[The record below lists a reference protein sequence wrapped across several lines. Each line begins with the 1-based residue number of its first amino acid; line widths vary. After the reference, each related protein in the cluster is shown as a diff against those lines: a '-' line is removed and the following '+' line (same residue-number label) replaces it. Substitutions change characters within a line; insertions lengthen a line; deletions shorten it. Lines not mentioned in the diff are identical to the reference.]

1 MPRPVIINTD
11 GLKNW
16 PDGVAIFEAA
26 ATLVSHGADFCEHID
41 TARTHWQG
49 LSACYH
55 SPHQELMYQA
65 LDPAQ
70 TSGNQASDGCLSV
83 STAMTL
89 FGDTIATLRAERSS
103 LLQEV
108 VRHHEK
114 VAPEDPVEL
123 AAHNEEGITLQG
135 RVNDLTSKYHRAI
148 EDCRDK
154 LQAIGNDGLPEPSN
168 PAWFDLTEEQMYAVA
183 GAFGDAE
190 RVKITRVTTR
200 FMVRFFNVTL
210 KLPIW
215 VTHKKEYRFDW
226 GTTSKEGSFLSR
238 FVANVKAAVL
248 GPDFGKYGAP
258 VVQKAGPIGRF
269 GVGLEKTSRVKYTA
283 ATGGRILGR
292 SMFVVGTT
300 FTFVDE
306 YARTDRKLRE
316 HKPELTASERRSEVA
331 QIGTVRAGSQVAAPI
346 VAGAAAG
353 AAIGGPAGVV
363 VGLGVGLVMAI
374 PTGED
379 KTIGDRL
386 GDVGEAIWNFCTGF
400 LK

>member
-1 MPRPVIINTD
+1 MIINTD

-26 ATLVSHGADFCEHID
+26 AALVEHGAGFSEDID
-41 TARTHWQG
+41 TARHHWLG
-49 LSACYH
+49 LTACYN
-55 SPHQELMYQA
+55 SPHQELMYSA
-65 LDPAQ
+65 LDSAQ

-83 STAMTL
+83 GTAMTL
-89 FGDTIATLRAERSS
+89 FGDAIATLRAERSS

-108 VRHHEK
+108 VRHHERI
-114 VAPEDPVEL
+114 APEDPVEL
-123 AAHNEEGITLQG
+123 AAYNEEGTTLQG
-135 RVNDLTSKYHRAI
+135 RVNDLTSKYRNAI

-154 LQAIGNDGLPEPSN
+154 LQAIGNDGLPDRDN
-168 PAWFDLTEEQMYAVA
+168 PAWFDFTAEQMYTVA
-183 GAFGDAE
+183 GAFGDAR
-190 RVKITRVTTR
+190 RVKVTRVTTR
-200 FMVRFFNVTL
+200 FMVRFFKVPV
-210 KLPIW
+210 KLPVW
-215 VTHKKEYRFDW
+215 VTHTKEYGFDW

-238 FVANVKAAVL
+238 FATNVKTALL

-258 VVQKAGPIGRF
+258 VVEKAGPTGRF

-283 ATGGRILGR
+283 SVGGRILGR

-306 YARTDRKLRE
+306 YTKTDRKLRE
-316 HKPELTASERRSEVA
+316 QRPELTESERKAQVA
-331 QIGTVRAGSQVAAPI
+331 EIGTVRAGSQVAAPI

-374 PTGED
+374 PMGED

-386 GDVGEAIWNFCTGF
+386 GDAGEAIWNFCTGF